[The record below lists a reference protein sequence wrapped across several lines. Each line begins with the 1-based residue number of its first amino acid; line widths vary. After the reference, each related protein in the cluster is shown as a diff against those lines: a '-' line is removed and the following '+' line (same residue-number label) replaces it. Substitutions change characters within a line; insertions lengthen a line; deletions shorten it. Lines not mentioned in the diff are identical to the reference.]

1 MFAAEQKEN
10 AKKKQI
16 FSLLPDGSRLMEVM
30 LPSYDEDHNLVGVL
44 KAGGMT
50 LVNDQTM
57 AGEAIKIQFFNP
69 DRSLRGSADL
79 SNAVFSKEK
88 GMLEA
93 REPVLI
99 QSDKINAK
107 GEGLFYD
114 FEAGKGL
121 LIGPAITW
129 TNLEKDDTAMNTSS
143 SKLRATA
150 AVGVALVT
158 QQLAPGQQAAS
169 PAGAP
174 AETSSANAAHS
185 AEMKAAKSDLASQL
199 DASTATN
206 EAAKAFL
213 ENTGI
218 KSPAGAEPPPAT
230 GAEPLDLKPG
240 PSDTVIS
247 SDGGMYFDSKEGC
260 FVYLKNVR
268 VNNPDL
274 SMNGANELKVYLE
287 KIPEDAAKKAD
298 TADKPKKEKG
308 AMDLGGKLGG
318 KFGDVQ
324 RIVAT
329 GTIVI
334 EQKPK
339 DGKEPIRASGAI
351 FSYNIPADE
360 IIVSGGLPW
369 VVQGRQGF
377 RAKEANAILKIK
389 PKDESFRTEGA
400 WDTILN
406 LEKKK

>member
-1 MFAAEQKEN
+1 MFAAEEKKDG
-10 AKKKQI
+10 KKKQI
-16 FSLLPDGSRLMEVM
+16 FSLLPDGSELMEVM
-30 LPSYDEDHNLVGVL
+30 LPRYDENHNLVGVL
-44 KAGGMT
+44 KADGMT

-57 AGEAIKIQFFNP
+57 AGRGIKIQFYNP

-79 SNAVFSKEK
+79 SNAIFSQEK
-88 GMLEA
+88 GLLEA
-93 REPVLI
+93 HEPVLI

-107 GEGLFYD
+107 GEGLIYD
-114 FEAGKGL
+114 FEAGEGF
-121 LIGPAITW
+121 LIGPATTW
-129 TNLEKDDTAMNTSS
+129 TNLEKNNTAMKTRSS
-143 SKLRATA
+143 NLRAA

-158 QQLAPGQQAAS
+158 QQLANAQPSAT
-169 PAGAP
+169 PAGNS
-174 AETSSANAAHS
+174 AETASANADHA
-185 AEMKAAKSDLASQL
+185 AEMKAARSDLAAQL

-213 ENTGI
+213 E
-218 KSPAGAEPPPAT
+218 KAGVSSTVAAEPPPV
-230 GAEPLDLKPG
+230 AEAKPLDLKPG
-240 PSDTVIS
+240 PNDTVIS

-287 KIPEDAAKKAD
+287 KKPEGAAKDPAEG
-298 TADKPKKEKG
+298 DKKEKEKG
-308 AMDLGGKLGG
+308 AMDLGGNLGG

-339 DGKEPIRASGAI
+339 DGKDPIKASGAI
-351 FSYNIPADE
+351 FAYNIPADE
-360 IIVSGGLPW
+360 IVVSGGFPW